1 MSRPLIALAS
11 LPLGLLG
18 AQFVYGQDASPSSN
32 AKTREAVSN
41 LVNMH
46 DAWGPKASTP
56 NTHLVIKESAR
67 SGQLIKFRLY
77 AEGIAKD
84 GIYSIV
90 TWPVTQ
96 KGPSQ
101 SLAGVTLDA
110 SGLAICAGTP
120 GTCGGDKPNDPID
133 LTVQPI
139 PGEPLRLGLVSQ
151 DGATKVFAKVVPI
164 PLSSEDR
171 GCAVEG
177 VLLTPAAEVVL
188 IEGSGFPANGELEME
203 SDSEGERHGDKK
215 KADADGR
222 YVTAML
228 PYKQGSPRGTLKVIL
243 KSAACSPS
251 IKVPW
256 GRSK

>member
-1 MSRPLIALAS
+1 MSCPLIALVS
-11 LPLGLLG
+11 LPLGLLS
-18 AQFVYGQDASPSSN
+18 ALVYGQDGSPSSN

-41 LVNMH
+41 LVSMH

-56 NTHLVIKESAR
+56 NTRLAIKESAR

-77 AEGIAKD
+77 AEGVAKD

-90 TWPVTQ
+90 TWSVTQ

-101 SLAGVTLDA
+101 TLAGVTLDA

-133 LTVQPI
+133 LTVQPV

-164 PLSSEDR
+164 PLRGEDR

-177 VLLTPAAEVVL
+177 VLLTPGAELVL
-188 IEGSGFPANGELEME
+188 IEGSGFPPNGEVEMD
-203 SDSEGERHGDKK
+203 SDSEGERHGERK

-222 YVTAML
+222 YVSAML
-228 PYKQGSPRGTLKVIL
+228 PYKQGASRGTLKVAL
-243 KSAACSPS
+243 KSAGCSPS
-251 IKVPW
+251 VKVPW

>member
-1 MSRPLIALAS
+1 MSCPLITLVS
-11 LPLGLLG
+11 LSVGLLS
-18 AQFVYGQDASPSSN
+18 ALVYGQDGSPSSN

-41 LVNMH
+41 LVSMH

-56 NTHLVIKESAR
+56 NTRLAIKESAR
-67 SGQLIKFRLY
+67 AGQLIKFRLY
-77 AEGIAKD
+77 AEGVAKD

-90 TWPVTQ
+90 TWSVTQ
-96 KGPSQ
+96 KSPSQ
-101 SLAGVTLDA
+101 TLAGVTLDA

-133 LTVQPI
+133 LTVQPV

-164 PLSSEDR
+164 PLRGEDR

-177 VLLTPAAEVVL
+177 VLLTPGAELVL
-188 IEGSGFPANGELEME
+188 IEGSGFPANGEVEMD
-203 SDSEGERHGDKK
+203 SDSEGERHGERK

-222 YVTAML
+222 YVSAML
-228 PYKQGSPRGTLKVIL
+228 PYKLGASRGTLKVSL
-243 KSAACSPS
+243 KSAGCSPS
-251 IKVPW
+251 VKVPW